1 MALIITT
8 QPQSVLVNQG
18 DDATFTVT
26 VSSNIETPTIAY
38 KWQRADAGSPTN
50 FSDIGGG
57 TSDTLV
63 ITTDAADDNDKIRV
77 VVEDDDSNPVTS
89 SVATLAVRTIAPDSA
104 AVYSPW
110 EVSPEETGQ
119 NRVRRL
125 HNLGY
130 L

>member
-18 DDATFTVT
+18 DNATFTVAA
-26 VSSNIETPTIAY
+26 SSNNEPLTY
-38 KWQRADAGSPTN
+38 QWQRADAGNPTN
-50 FSDIGGG
+50 FSNIADE
-57 TSDTLV
+57 TSDTLT
-63 ITTDAADDNDKIRV
+63 ITTAAADDNDKIRCLV
-77 VVEDDDSNPVTS
+77 DDGDVSSVTS
-89 SVATLAVRTIAPDSA
+89 SVATLAVRTVAPDSA

-110 EVSPEETGQ
+110 EVSPDETGQ

-125 HNLGY
+125 QNLGY